1 MTEGGLQNLTW
12 QVPWQD
18 LELIQLLQDSGYS
31 GNVTNL
37 DGYTLRIIDFAG
49 FMKDLRPF
57 MEARLEKN
65 LLRGLRFEQNGP
77 LLGGIGEDRYTI
89 ARGLD
94 RLELNGAAMT
104 LLVMGNANPQA
115 EALHAPGTLA
125 EVISTLFPLPS
136 FLPGLNYH

>member
-1 MTEGGLQNLTW
+1 
-12 QVPWQD
+12 
-18 LELIQLLQDSGYS
+18 
-31 GNVTNL
+31 VTNL

-65 LLRGLRFEQNGP
+65 LLRGLRFEQTGP

-89 ARGLD
+89 ARGRD
-94 RLELNGAAMT
+94 RLELDGAAMT

-115 EALHAPGTLA
+115 EVVHAPGALA
-125 EVISTLFPLPS
+125 EVISKLFPLQS